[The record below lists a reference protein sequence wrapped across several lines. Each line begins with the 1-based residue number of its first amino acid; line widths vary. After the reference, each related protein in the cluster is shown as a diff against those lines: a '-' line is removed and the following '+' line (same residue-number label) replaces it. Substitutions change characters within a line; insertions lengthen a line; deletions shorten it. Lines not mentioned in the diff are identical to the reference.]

1 MEQNNKLGEFLIG
14 ILTEAR
20 REDLV
25 YTEKK
30 SKGVIDKVST
40 TLSGSD
46 SGRFTKLATRY
57 ARMKKAKEKLDEMMS
72 TLNADIKEQAVELF
86 DAQDEVLTRIIETS
100 SVILTI
106 GKRESDAEV
115 EKTTVNYAAIIKQ
128 ITELVPEL
136 TEKLE
141 EIIAAN
147 TTVEKEIKV
156 AKSPQLRIA
165 VKESDQLDE
174 GVLNDVKQ
182 LISAL
187 RRKFKDVLRS
197 MKLWG
202 RSYDKSLAEIKAQL
216 GVK

>member
-57 ARMKKAKEKLDEMMS
+57 ARMKKAKEKLDEMMA

-86 DAQDEVLTRIIETS
+86 DAQDEVLTRSIVS
-100 SVILTI
+100 
-106 GKRESDAEV
+106 
-115 EKTTVNYAAIIKQ
+115 
-128 ITELVPEL
+128 
-136 TEKLE
+136 
-141 EIIAAN
+141 
-147 TTVEKEIKV
+147 
-156 AKSPQLRIA
+156 
-165 VKESDQLDE
+165 
-174 GVLNDVKQ
+174 
-182 LISAL
+182 
-187 RRKFKDVLRS
+187 
-197 MKLWG
+197 
-202 RSYDKSLAEIKAQL
+202 
-216 GVK
+216 